1 MLIFV
6 FWLHDISKTYKSS
19 RRTQWLKTLILWLH
33 EKRNQGLI
41 KIVKW
46 FLYKP
51 QTTSNLT
58 YFHYN
63 YMMQFFSIAYV
74 K

>member
-46 FLYKP
+46 FLYEP